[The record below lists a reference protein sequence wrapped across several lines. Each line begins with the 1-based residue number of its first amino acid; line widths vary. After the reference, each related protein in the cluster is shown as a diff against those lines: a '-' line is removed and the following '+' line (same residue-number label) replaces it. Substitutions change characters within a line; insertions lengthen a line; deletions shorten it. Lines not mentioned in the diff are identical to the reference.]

1 MLKILSAAAVAL
13 IAMPAAASTTFALT
27 GNDPVNGTY
36 GNART
41 FTSGGINVRV
51 SGWQALASGGG
62 YTVSNAYLARFG
74 TGLGVTG
81 QGDSNG
87 GSNLHTVDNL
97 GRFDFVLLQ
106 FDQSVTLTGA
116 RLTTYSVGGSQ
127 DNDAFVSAGITAT
140 PWTTT
145 LALDTLPVFTTTLFN
160 NGASIKSSP
169 GTPAQRSFASY
180 GQAGNVW
187 IVGAD
192 FFNTDGAD
200 GFKLSNLA
208 VSPAVPE
215 PETWAMLIA
224 GFGLVGATMRRRVRP
239 VVRYA

>member
-1 MLKILSAAAVAL
+1 MLKTLSVAAIAL
-13 IAMPAAASTTFALT
+13 IATPATASTTFALT

-36 GNART
+36 GNAHT
-41 FTSGGINVRV
+41 FVSGGINVRV
-51 SGWQALASGGG
+51 SGWQATPSGSGF
-62 YTVSNAYLARFG
+62 TVSTAYLARFG
-74 TGLGVTG
+74 SGLGVTG
-81 QGDSNG
+81 QGDNNG
-87 GSNLHTVDNL
+87 GNNLHTIDNQ

-106 FDQSVTLTGA
+106 FDRSVTLTGA
-116 RLTTYSVGGSQ
+116 RLTTYSVGGSL
-127 DNDAFVSAGITAT
+127 DNDAFISAGLTAT

-145 LALDTLPVFTTTLFN
+145 LALNTLPAYTTALFN

-169 GTPAQRSFASY
+169 GTPSSRSFASY

-192 FFNTDGAD
+192 FFNTDGVD
-200 GFKLSNLA
+200 GFKLSNLV

-224 GFGLVGATMRRRVRP
+224 GFGMIGATVRRRTRP
-239 VVRYA
+239 TVRYA